1 VLQTGVLQMIDLPR
15 REVRGEMTELAWPEI
30 RGALSRFVASRV
42 PRGEAD
48 DVVQDALLRIHRGV
62 GTVRD
67 PQRLT
72 AWIYQVARS
81 AIADRGRRKR
91 PAVAFDP
98 EAAIAAS
105 DAVAPVLAGSDDA
118 YAADDAA
125 FVALARCV
133 RPFVAML
140 APPYREAIALVEL
153 EGVSQVAAAARLGI
167 PLSTLKSRVQRGR
180 AQLRE
185 LVEACCAIE
194 LDARNHVV
202 DLVPRTCCRVGENA
216 RGAEERSR

>member
-1 VLQTGVLQMIDLPR
+1 
-15 REVRGEMTELAWPEI
+15 MTELAWPEI
-30 RGALSRFVASRV
+30 RGELYRFVAARV
-42 PRGEAD
+42 PRCEAD
-48 DVVQDALLRIHRGV
+48 DVVQDTLLRIHRGV
-62 GTVRD
+62 GAVRD

-81 AIADRGRRKR
+81 AIADHGRRKL
-91 PAVAFDP
+91 PAAALDP
-98 EAAIAAS
+98 ERAS
-105 DAVAPVLAGSDDA
+105 AESEAVAPVLAGSSDA
-118 YAADDAA
+118 HAAGDAA
-125 FVALARCV
+125 FTALATCM

-153 EGVSQVAAAARLGI
+153 EGSSQVAAAARLGV

-202 DLVPRTCCRVGENA
+202 DLVPRTCCPVRENA
-216 RGAEERSR
+216 GGAAERGL